1 MTGPGVKMRQFRMVG
16 RSRNVLTGK
25 TGVIEVIKRYPN
37 GAIGLWKISHLT
49 KTGKVSKKS
58 SQGVWYDWR
67 PRYSLGWFP
76 EGADLVWLPENENP
90 RA

>member
-1 MTGPGVKMRQFRMVG
+1 MTGPVVKMRQFRMAG
-16 RSRNVLTGK
+16 SIASWTGK

-37 GAIGLWKISHLT
+37 DGIGLWKISHLT

-76 EGADLVWLPENENP
+76 EGSDLVWLPENENP